1 MTKQLR
7 INFPDYSAEE
17 QERDISRAEMLE
29 QTNVFISR
37 AEGVWNAVIR
47 KKHNIVISG
56 KKGEELIEFVSNVI
70 EDLKELGIKPKFR
83 CVQNQ
88 GIDGFLKRNQE
99 ILGSMNNG
107 RD

>member
-1 MTKQLR
+1 MTQR
-7 INFPDYSAEE
+7 RFDFPDYSVEE
-17 QERDISRAEMLE
+17 QERDIERAESLE

-37 AEGVWNAVIR
+37 AEGVWNAIVR

-56 KKGEELIEFVSNVI
+56 QKGEELIEFVSNVI

-99 ILGSMNNG
+99 ILRSIRGG
-107 RD
+107 R

>member
-1 MTKQLR
+1 MTQR
-7 INFPDYSAEE
+7 RFDFPDYSAKE
-17 QERDISRAEMLE
+17 QEQDVERAERLE

-37 AEGVWNAVIR
+37 AEGVWNAIVR

-56 KKGEELIEFVSNVI
+56 QKGEELIEFVSNVI
-70 EDLKELGIKPKFR
+70 EELKEFGIKPKFR

-99 ILGSMNNG
+99 ILRSI
-107 RD
+107 REER

>member
-17 QERDISRAEMLE
+17 QERDIERAERLE

-37 AEGVWNAVIR
+37 AEGVWNAIVR

-56 KKGEELIEFVSNVI
+56 QKGEELIEFVSNVI
-70 EDLKELGIKPKFR
+70 EDLKEFGIKPKFR

-88 GIDGFLKRNQE
+88 GIDGFLKRNQA
-99 ILGSMNNG
+99 ILGSIRGG
-107 RD
+107 R

>member
-17 QERDISRAEMLE
+17 QEFDMAKAEKMKQTDVYVSR
-29 QTNVFISR
+29 VD
-37 AEGVWNAVIR
+37 GVWNAVIR

-56 KKGEELIEFVSNVI
+56 KKGEELIEFVSNII

-88 GIDGFLKRNQE
+88 GIDGFLKRNQA
-99 ILGSMNNG
+99 ILRSMNEG
-107 RD
+107 R